1 MYRTFIFTAS
11 AIALA
16 YITISLSFLF
26 ALFEEKFFK
35 AENAGSGAFSD
46 VASALMPRARFLSLF
61 SAIFFCAAF
70 YFIPMGS
77 LPAFAPFRRGIFFFF
92 ALVFLAVILSR
103 LDRLAAGE
111 NILIY
116 LLCDRGVKFFAALAA
131 SLSLFLLFA
140 SLCGLPGALLSFE
153 TYASPLLFESAGA
166 CVKAGF
172 VLLAFSFIVLAPD
185 GAAGRAGFAGVGAML
200 EALLYPAV
208 IAALFLPLNV
218 GLSLGLSALPMFG
231 ADFLFFWLKVFII
244 KEGVMPSARRTAY
257 AADGFLRRL
266 SVNFKFL
273 LFCCGALLFALGL
286 EGLF

>member
-35 AENAGSGAFSD
+35 AEDAGNGAYSG

-77 LPAFAPFRRGIFFFF
+77 LPAFAPFRRGMVFFF

-103 LDRLAAGE
+103 LDRLAVGE
-111 NILIY
+111 NILIS

-153 TYASPLLFESAGA
+153 TSASPLLFESAGA

-172 VLLAFSFIVLAPD
+172 VLLAFSLIVLAPD
-185 GAAGRAGFAGVGAML
+185 GATL
-200 EALLYPAV
+200 EALLYPAA
-208 IAALFLPLNV
+208 IATLFFPLNV

-244 KEGVMPSARRTAY
+244 KEGVMPSARRVAA